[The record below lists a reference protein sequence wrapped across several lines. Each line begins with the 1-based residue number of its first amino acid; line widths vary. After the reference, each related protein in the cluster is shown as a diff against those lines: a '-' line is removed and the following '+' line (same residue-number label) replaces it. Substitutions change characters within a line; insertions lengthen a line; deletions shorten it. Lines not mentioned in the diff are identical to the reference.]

1 MDEGPIRLE
10 PNKANSM
17 DMGQPKT
24 RFGSAPDKPTHQQQ
38 QQQQQHHHQQYDDSP
53 GDVHGNKRKAEDGS
67 QGASSKSRRSRYI
80 SLAW

>member
-1 MDEGPIRLE
+1 MDSTHGLAAIASV
-10 PNKANSM
+10 ANSQI
-17 DMGQPKT
+17 G
-24 RFGSAPDKPTHQQQ
+24 QQQ
-38 QQQQQHHHQQYDDSP
+38 QQQQQHHHQHYDDSP

>member
-1 MDEGPIRLE
+1 MDSTHGLAAIASV
-10 PNKANSM
+10 ANSQI
-17 DMGQPKT
+17 GQQQ
-24 RFGSAPDKPTHQQQ
+24 HQQQQQQ

-67 QGASSKSRRSRYI
+67 QSASSKSRRSRYI